1 MTVSILAYREPLAA
15 EGWKKGTNIVASAA
29 TLGPAANEM
38 FSRKGAV
45 QEVATH
51 DRLYNRYI
59 TASESLCCR
68 L

>member
-1 MTVSILAYREPLAA
+1 M
-15 EGWKKGTNIVASAA
+15 VASAA

-59 TASESLCCR
+59 TASDSLCR
-68 L
+68 RSASWPLSSATWTTQAWSML